1 MIYKKDKDI
10 IKSYFSDQSGITNGF
25 ADAVV
30 LVESEKDVVDFLIE
44 ASSSKTPVSVSGAGT
59 GVTGGRIP
67 FCGIVLSTELLNKVV
82 KIDKTHNTI
91 TVQPGVS
98 VKTIKETAATIGC
111 IYAPDPTEQNSS
123 IGGNL
128 ATNASGS
135 RGLKYGPTRNYVLR
149 LRVVLSN
156 GEILNL
162 TRGQCVSDKND
173 QLKLPTLSGKII
185 TVTLPKY
192 TLPKIK
198 NAAGYFNNYPVDAVD
213 IFIGQE
219 GTLGVITEAELQ
231 LLPQK
236 NKLIGGVVF
245 FRDMR
250 NSWKFVENAKKNIA
264 IEPMSLEYYD
274 KNALAL
280 LISSY
285 PLIPAYADAAIFFEQ
300 EIDTKTQDEAIISAQ
315 WAKLI
320 EESGASTDDVW
331 FSSSTSSLQETFRQ
345 MRHSLPE
352 KVNEIVAKNK
362 LPKVGTD
369 IAVPDKSFKEMLEFY
384 YSKFSSCGMQW
395 LVFGHIGESHLHANI
410 LPKTQEEYLKCKELY
425 LLLVKKAISLGGTVS
440 AEHGIG
446 KLKHLFLSEMLG
458 ENGLKELSIFKK
470 QLDPASILCQ
480 GNIFPKELL

>member
-185 TVTLPKY
+185 TVTLLHRIKV
-192 TLPKIK
+192 TNRDRFLP
-198 NAAGYFNNYPVDAVD
+198 
-213 IFIGQE
+213 IG
-219 GTLGVITEAELQ
+219 LHCIIIIQ
-231 LLPQK
+231 LEKRLL
-236 NKLIGGVVF
+236 LIG
-245 FRDMR
+245 
-250 NSWKFVENAKKNIA
+250 
-264 IEPMSLEYYD
+264 
-274 KNALAL
+274 
-280 LISSY
+280 
-285 PLIPAYADAAIFFEQ
+285 
-300 EIDTKTQDEAIISAQ
+300 
-315 WAKLI
+315 
-320 EESGASTDDVW
+320 
-331 FSSSTSSLQETFRQ
+331 
-345 MRHSLPE
+345 
-352 KVNEIVAKNK
+352 
-362 LPKVGTD
+362 
-369 IAVPDKSFKEMLEFY
+369 
-384 YSKFSSCGMQW
+384 
-395 LVFGHIGESHLHANI
+395 
-410 LPKTQEEYLKCKELY
+410 
-425 LLLVKKAISLGGTVS
+425 
-440 AEHGIG
+440 
-446 KLKHLFLSEMLG
+446 
-458 ENGLKELSIFKK
+458 
-470 QLDPASILCQ
+470 
-480 GNIFPKELL
+480 